1 MIPHEYIEELTRRT
15 DIVDLVGSYV
25 QLKRKGRLYGGLCP
39 FHSEKTPSFYVY
51 PDTQSFYCFG
61 CGAGGDA
68 ITFAKK
74 INSISYGEAVKLLAG
89 RAGMPEPQEDD
100 KTGRMR
106 SRILSMNKEAARFF
120 HACLNSTVEEAY
132 WRRRGLDDK
141 TIVRFGLG
149 YAPNDGQALYQFL
162 RDKGYNQQE
171 LDASGLFK
179 RSQSGRIYCLFWKR
193 VMTPIFD
200 LRGNIIAFGGRVLD
214 DSKPKYVNSPET
226 LVYHKSE
233 TVFALQI
240 AKKSASRRFV
250 LCEGYMDVISMQQ
263 AGIDTAVCA
272 CGTALTP
279 EQVRLISEYAEEVI
293 LSYDSDEAGQKA
305 TLRSLELFR
314 NSPVRVGVLQIPG
327 AKDPDEYIKKYGAE
341 RFQALLDGV
350 GNALDFRL
358 KRLRDQYDLKQDAQ
372 RLEYVREAVDMLAER
387 SNPTEQ
393 EVYAGRLAEETNIS
407 KTAIMTQLAAAVK
420 KAGNKRRRDQNRAR
434 LHSGEMNRIS
444 VPYSAG
450 GSQAL
455 GVASAKIEGRL
466 RTPEYVAAAVSACL
480 AGREG
485 RAYDRDLLKNAF
497 SRSGFTSGYLDGKID
512 GTMFGVRSEADAE
525 LTKKTLPA
533 LRELYRRE
541 RSRVPVR
548 MKLEIEGGGEK
559 LTVTDDE
566 GNRAFAYGD
575 AEPQPARTDPTESL
589 QRSLSK
595 TGGTPFAV
603 EKIDVEM
610 DGGPWFVP
618 GSAVNELRRTAL
630 EGLQQKRE
638 VLHPW
643 PVNDVTLPPLPLRTL
658 PPHRTLRARFEHWD
672 QVPERALSGIEYLIL
687 PIAQADRVPRE
698 WRSKTILELPRVMFG
713 ALEADTARRIAA
725 TQDAGFAGYEAG
737 NIAHLRLCRG
747 LPLSGGFGLN
757 VTNDL
762 SAQFYADHGL
772 DSILILPEVKD
783 SDISTIAPTKN
794 GKPVPTGV
802 LIYGHMPLMVTRAC
816 PLQNIHDC
824 THCDKTGVLTD
835 RKAKKFP
842 VRCGMGVRTIY
853 NPVPIYMGD
862 KPGALTVDY
871 GVAYFTLE
879 TREEAAA
886 ILDAIRQHAPFEG
899 DFTRGLYFK
908 GTN

>member
-15 DIVDLVGSYV
+15 DIVELVGSYV

-74 INSISYGEAVKLLAG
+74 INSIDYPEAVKMLAA

-120 HACLNSTVEEAY
+120 HACLNSTVEEARQARAY

-179 RSQSGRIYCLFWKR
+179 RSPSGRIYCLFWKR

-226 LVYHKSE
+226 LVYHKSD

-240 AKKSASRRFV
+240 AKRSASRRFV

-279 EQVRLISEYAEEVI
+279 DQVRLISEYADEVI

-314 NSPVRVGVLQIPG
+314 NSPVKVGVLQIPG

-341 RFQALLDGV
+341 RFKALLDGV

-358 KRLRDQYDLKQDAQ
+358 GRLRSQYDLSQDAQ
-372 RLEYVREAVDMLAER
+372 RLEYVKQAVDLLAER
-387 SNPTEQ
+387 SSPTEQ

-407 KTAIMTQLAAAVK
+407 KAAIMTQLGTAVK
-420 KAGNKRRRDQNRAR
+420 KAGSKRRREHDRQVLR
-434 LHSGEMNRIS
+434 SGEMDQIKVS
-444 VPYSAG
+444 YTAG

-455 GVASAKIEGRL
+455 GI
-466 RTPEYVAAAVSACL
+466 VSAQQRLL
-480 AGREG
+480 AAILREP
-485 RAYDRDLLKNAF
+485 R
-497 SRSGFTSGYLDGKID
+497 YLDLVQGQL
-512 GTMFGVRSEADAE
+512 TADRFIQPQQ
-525 LTKKTLPA
+525 K
-533 LRELYRRE
+533 ELYQAMMDCRQQG
-541 RSRVPVR
+541 VD
-548 MKLEIEGGGEK
+548 I
-559 LTVTDDE
+559 
-566 GNRAFAYGD
+566 
-575 AEPQPARTDPTESL
+575 SL
-589 QRSLSK
+589 
-595 TGGTPFAV
+595 A
-603 EKIDVEM
+603 
-610 DGGPWFVP
+610 
-618 GSAVNELRRTAL
+618 
-630 EGLQQKRE
+630 
-638 VLHPW
+638 
-643 PVNDVTLPPLPLRTL
+643 
-658 PPHRTLRARFEHWD
+658 TLRAFVSE
-672 QVPERALSGIEYLIL
+672 EALNELSHLAAQYSDVNCTPDDIRLYL
-687 PIAQADRVPRE
+687 D
-698 WRSKTILELPRVMFG
+698 
-713 ALEADTARRIAA
+713 RIA
-725 TQDAGFAGYEAG
+725 
-737 NIAHLRLCRG
+737 RG
-747 LPLSGGFGLN
+747 MPVASKAASMTNEELNDYFQSMREKKQGL
-757 VTNDL
+757 V
-762 SAQFYADHGL
+762 
-772 DSILILPEVKD
+772 
-783 SDISTIAPTKN
+783 
-794 GKPVPTGV
+794 
-802 LIYGHMPLMVTRAC
+802 C
-816 PLQNIHDC
+816 
-824 THCDKTGVLTD
+824 
-835 RKAKKFP
+835 
-842 VRCGMGVRTIY
+842 
-853 NPVPIYMGD
+853 
-862 KPGALTVDY
+862 
-871 GVAYFTLE
+871 
-879 TREEAAA
+879 EE
-886 ILDAIRQHAPFEG
+886 E
-899 DFTRGLYFK
+899 
-908 GTN
+908 

>member
-1 MIPHEYIEELTRRT
+1 MIPHEYIEELNRRT
-15 DIVDLVGSYV
+15 DIVELVGSYV

-68 ITFAKK
+68 INFAKK
-74 INSISYGEAVKLLAG
+74 INSIDYGEAVKMLAA

-120 HACLNSTVEEAY
+120 HACLNSTVEEARQARAY

-240 AKKSASRRFV
+240 AKKSASRRYV

-279 EQVRLISEYAEEVI
+279 EQVRLISEYADEVI

-327 AKDPDEYIKKYGAE
+327 AKDPDEYLKKYGAE
-341 RFQALLDGV
+341 RFRALLDGV

-358 KRLRDQYDLKQDAQ
+358 KRLRDQYDLKQDSQ

-407 KTAIMTQLAAAVK
+407 KNAIMTQLATAVK
-420 KAGNKRRRDQNRAR
+420 KAGSKRRREQNRAR
-434 LHSGEMNRIS
+434 LQSGEMNQIN

-455 GVASAKIEGRL
+455 GVASAEQRILAALLREPSYLKQVQSQLSPDKFVLPQQKELYQAMLTCQEQGIEISLSTLRPFVQSEETLNELSRL
-466 RTPEYVAAAVSACL
+466 AAQYSDVNCTP
-480 AGREG
+480 
-485 RAYDRDLLKNAF
+485 DDLRL
-497 SRSGFTSGYLDGKID
+497 YLDRIAQ
-512 GTMFGVRSEADAE
+512 GTPIASKAANMSNEDLERYLQSMRE
-525 LTKKTLPA
+525 KKQGDLPA
-533 LRELYRRE
+533 
-541 RSRVPVR
+541 
-548 MKLEIEGGGEK
+548 
-559 LTVTDDE
+559 DE
-566 GNRAFAYGD
+566 
-575 AEPQPARTDPTESL
+575 
-589 QRSLSK
+589 
-595 TGGTPFAV
+595 
-603 EKIDVEM
+603 
-610 DGGPWFVP
+610 
-618 GSAVNELRRTAL
+618 
-630 EGLQQKRE
+630 
-638 VLHPW
+638 
-643 PVNDVTLPPLPLRTL
+643 
-658 PPHRTLRARFEHWD
+658 
-672 QVPERALSGIEYLIL
+672 
-687 PIAQADRVPRE
+687 
-698 WRSKTILELPRVMFG
+698 
-713 ALEADTARRIAA
+713 
-725 TQDAGFAGYEAG
+725 
-737 NIAHLRLCRG
+737 
-747 LPLSGGFGLN
+747 
-757 VTNDL
+757 
-762 SAQFYADHGL
+762 
-772 DSILILPEVKD
+772 
-783 SDISTIAPTKN
+783 
-794 GKPVPTGV
+794 
-802 LIYGHMPLMVTRAC
+802 
-816 PLQNIHDC
+816 
-824 THCDKTGVLTD
+824 
-835 RKAKKFP
+835 
-842 VRCGMGVRTIY
+842 
-853 NPVPIYMGD
+853 
-862 KPGALTVDY
+862 
-871 GVAYFTLE
+871 
-879 TREEAAA
+879 
-886 ILDAIRQHAPFEG
+886 
-899 DFTRGLYFK
+899 
-908 GTN
+908 

>member
-1 MIPHEYIEELTRRT
+1 MIPHEYIEELNRRT
-15 DIVDLVGSYV
+15 DIVELVGSYV

-68 ITFAKK
+68 INFAKK
-74 INSISYGEAVKLLAG
+74 INSIDYGEAVKMLAA

-120 HACLNSTVEEAY
+120 HACLNSTVEEARQARAY

-240 AKKSASRRFV
+240 AKKSASRRYV

-279 EQVRLISEYAEEVI
+279 EQVRLISEYADEVI

-341 RFQALLDGV
+341 RFRALLDGV

-358 KRLRDQYDLKQDAQ
+358 KRLRDQYDLKQDSQ

-407 KTAIMTQLAAAVK
+407 KNAIMTQLATAVK
-420 KAGNKRRRDQNRAR
+420 KAGSKRRREQNRAR
-434 LHSGEMNRIS
+434 LQSGEMNQIN

-455 GVASAKIEGRL
+455 GVASAEQRILAALLREPSYLKQVQSQLSPDKFVLPQQKELYQAMLTCHEQGIEISLSTLRPFVQSEETLNELSRL
-466 RTPEYVAAAVSACL
+466 AAQYSDVNCTP
-480 AGREG
+480 
-485 RAYDRDLLKNAF
+485 DDLRL
-497 SRSGFTSGYLDGKID
+497 YLDRIAQ
-512 GTMFGVRSEADAE
+512 GTPIASKAANMSNEDLERYLQSMRE
-525 LTKKTLPA
+525 KKQGDLPA
-533 LRELYRRE
+533 
-541 RSRVPVR
+541 
-548 MKLEIEGGGEK
+548 
-559 LTVTDDE
+559 DE
-566 GNRAFAYGD
+566 
-575 AEPQPARTDPTESL
+575 
-589 QRSLSK
+589 
-595 TGGTPFAV
+595 
-603 EKIDVEM
+603 
-610 DGGPWFVP
+610 
-618 GSAVNELRRTAL
+618 
-630 EGLQQKRE
+630 
-638 VLHPW
+638 
-643 PVNDVTLPPLPLRTL
+643 
-658 PPHRTLRARFEHWD
+658 
-672 QVPERALSGIEYLIL
+672 
-687 PIAQADRVPRE
+687 
-698 WRSKTILELPRVMFG
+698 
-713 ALEADTARRIAA
+713 
-725 TQDAGFAGYEAG
+725 
-737 NIAHLRLCRG
+737 
-747 LPLSGGFGLN
+747 
-757 VTNDL
+757 
-762 SAQFYADHGL
+762 
-772 DSILILPEVKD
+772 
-783 SDISTIAPTKN
+783 
-794 GKPVPTGV
+794 
-802 LIYGHMPLMVTRAC
+802 
-816 PLQNIHDC
+816 
-824 THCDKTGVLTD
+824 
-835 RKAKKFP
+835 
-842 VRCGMGVRTIY
+842 
-853 NPVPIYMGD
+853 
-862 KPGALTVDY
+862 
-871 GVAYFTLE
+871 
-879 TREEAAA
+879 
-886 ILDAIRQHAPFEG
+886 
-899 DFTRGLYFK
+899 
-908 GTN
+908 